1 MEAIQVEIGLELVPY
16 VKSENVKEENLI
28 DSIRQM
34 RRDMEHADQF
44 LVPPI
49 RICDNTNL
57 PPRGYRIFIYERSV
71 AKGELN
77 IKDGVAELSSHLAE
91 NIRQYAI

>member
-1 MEAIQVEIGLELVPY
+1 MEAIQVEIGLESIPY
-16 VKSENVKEENLI
+16 VKEENLI

-34 RRDMEHADQF
+34 RRDMEHTDQF

-57 PPRGYRIFIYERSV
+57 PPRGYRIFIYEKPV
-71 AKGELN
+71 ANGELS
-77 IKDGVAELSSHLAE
+77 IADGAAELSSHLAK

>member
-16 VKSENVKEENLI
+16 VKSEKEENLI

-34 RRDMEHADQF
+34 RRDMEHTDQF

-49 RICDNTNL
+49 RICDNTSL
-57 PPRGYRIFIYERSV
+57 PPRGYRIFIYEKSV
-71 AKGELN
+71 AKGELH
-77 IKDGVAELSSHLAE
+77 IKDGVAELSSHLAK
-91 NIRQYAI
+91 NIREYAI